1 MQWSFSPLMMEV
13 NVYLREHCIQATVYR
28 RLYSAYR
35 TLCTGS
41 STNNPLP
48 CPLHVQPLV
57 QWSCASFRAAVPSLS
72 LGPQSPPCLLR
83 LVLSSGAW
91 PADSISWNL
100 DEARGGI
107 WKTGSSKLEKARV
120 LLSFHLTS
128 SSISSLCYVSFQAL
142 NPSPPPLCLCS
153 QSLSFCPS
161 PPLSLFSLI
170 PLPHVSW
177 PSRTTNKV
185 LPCNKGTIHLFSK
198 YTLIF
203 ARYRENHSATQYSV
217 PLWGWCWPVPDPLR
231 YIKSHRLIIGN
242 A

>member
-1 MQWSFSPLMMEV
+1 MLVLLSSSLSWVIGCFSPFGLPGVPDDATQPTPDAEQPIVHISRSGKVQWSFSPLMMEV

-107 WKTGSSKLEKARV
+107 SGKQEAVNRRKPES
-120 LLSFHLTS
+120 
-128 SSISSLCYVSFQAL
+128 C
-142 NPSPPPLCLCS
+142 
-153 QSLSFCPS
+153 SLS
-161 PPLSLFSLI
+161 
-170 PLPHVSW
+170 
-177 PSRTTNKV
+177 T
-185 LPCNKGTIHLFSK
+185 
-198 YTLIF
+198 
-203 ARYRENHSATQYSV
+203 
-217 PLWGWCWPVPDPLR
+217 
-231 YIKSHRLIIGN
+231 
-242 A
+242 